1 MRENVVTVATFMR
14 SLLTDCIGTV
24 MFEPE
29 QWEYIPQPD
38 HFDRGYFNERLKHP
52 NAVNDRTKK
61 RLILVFSYL
70 LGVKKQQDK
79 FQKSR
84 AVDSAN
90 ALIALFRAYFDVDLS
105 CWRSNHTED
114 NRESHTHLLRCLEA
128 VLAIC
133 LNKVTLPTPE
143 IAAFL
148 QNYLDNV
155 VKGNENTDT
164 YTFLTAPPYQ
174 QTECFVGRLDIVSSV
189 QRNLLTGKSCYL
201 HGIGG
206 IGKTEV
212 AKSVLKSILQIP
224 PSESEITH
232 IMWVDYTENDF
243 ALSLVR
249 ALQID
254 TQIENIERAFQDAVN
269 RINQYGQ
276 HLLLIVDNVENT
288 EDKQLL
294 GIADFLNCRI
304 MITSRCDGFTNLQ
317 RIPVTPLELPECM
330 ELFYYYY
337 HGQHNDIIL
346 RKIIELADRHTV
358 TIELLSKIA
367 DTEEVFLYEFYDSL
381 VRCGFHISSEEVTT
395 AHEKM
400 RSEGR
405 VIVQLQKLFH
415 VYGFQPDET
424 RLLIQTSAIP
434 NIPFTFDQTKRWFSL
449 SNRTTLNRL
458 SKRGWLK
465 KEAMY
470 SNGRNRYRYVMHSV
484 IASAVRAQ
492 FQKSL
497 YNTCQRF
504 IREITVD
511 MQESR
516 DKNDA
521 IKKDLIQFSWSLNDI
536 FRDRFENEVDGDF
549 LWALAEI
556 YRDIGYY
563 ERALPLLDSLLQLY
577 TTLYGDGCIQLGS
590 VWNCKG
596 MIAYELSHF
605 DDAFTSYQN
614 SRDILA
620 GQIDLESPPA
630 TARVELAKLDLN
642 IGKTYLKTDYTQA
655 KPYFDR
661 AYTTFRDELGN
672 DNDLTLNA
680 YGSIAMLLAHA
691 SHFEEAERI
700 YLEIYEKT
708 NSHLDD
714 RNFLFLRAD
723 VAHNLGN
730 LYTDYAPDKAMPLL
744 LEARNIFWKYLSSTH
759 PDTLDVLN
767 TICSQELARGDDYEK
782 CLQDF
787 QRLLDL
793 YVKTYGENDPNTGT
807 VYNNIGLCHFYMNH
821 PDEAISNYRKAM
833 HICEISYGKNHEST
847 AYVYNNIGGV
857 YSECGQPAKAIPEH
871 EHALRIYEAAYTD
884 HMNLDLA
891 QTHSDLADAYLRLGN
906 IEMVEK
912 HLNEAFAVYD
922 NLLPENAHQYLQ
934 PCSTLANLLVAIGDY
949 ENAETQYSHVIWLM
963 LENGYA
969 EDTQAVQEF
978 VVRIQEVRQM
988 AADASKQS

>member
-1 MRENVVTVATFMR
+1 MQENTVTVAAFMR

-29 QWEYIPQPD
+29 HWECIPQSD

-52 NAVNDRTKK
+52 NAVNDRTRK
-61 RLILVFSYL
+61 RLVLVFSYL
-70 LGVKKQQDK
+70 LGVKNQPGK

-90 ALIALFRAYFDVDLS
+90 ALIALFRTYFDVDLS
-105 CWRSNHTED
+105 CWRSSHTED
-114 NRESHTHLLRCLEA
+114 NRGSRTYLLRCLEA
-128 VLAIC
+128 VLGIC
-133 LNKVTLPTPE
+133 FNQATLPTQE
-143 IAAFL
+143 ITVFL
-148 QNYLDNV
+148 QNYLGNA

-164 YTFLTAPPYQ
+164 YTFLTARPYQ
-174 QTECFVGRLDIVSSV
+174 QTECFVGRLGIVSNV
-189 QRNLLTGKSCYL
+189 QDNLLRGTSCYL

-206 IGKTEV
+206 IGKTEI
-212 AKSVLKSILQIP
+212 AKIILKSILQIP
-224 PSESEITH
+224 PSESDITH

-243 ALSLVR
+243 ALSLVH
-249 ALQID
+249 AFYMD
-254 TQIENIERAFQDAVN
+254 TQIENIEQAFQEAVSCM
-269 RINQYGQ
+269 NQYGQ
-276 HLLLIVDNVENT
+276 HLLLIVDNVENS

-294 GIADFLNCRI
+294 GITGFLNCRI
-304 MITSRCDGFTNLQ
+304 VITSRCEGFAKLQ
-317 RIPVTPLELPECM
+317 KIPVTPLEMPECM

-337 HGQHNDIIL
+337 HGQHDDIML
-346 RKIIELADRHTV
+346 QRIIELADHHTV

-367 DTEEVFLYEFYDSL
+367 DTEEVLLHEFYESL
-381 VRCGFHISSEEVTT
+381 VRCGFHISSEEVTA

-400 RSEGR
+400 HAEGR

-424 RLLIQTSAIP
+424 RLLTQTSAIP
-434 NIPFTFDQTKRWFSL
+434 SIPFTFDQAKRWFSL
-449 SNRTTLNRL
+449 SNRTTLNRM

-465 KEAMY
+465 KEGLYA
-470 SNGRNRYRYVMHSV
+470 NGRNRYRYVMHSV

-492 FQKSL
+492 FQENL
-497 YNTCQRF
+497 YNTCQQF

-511 MQESR
+511 MQKSW
-516 DKNDA
+516 DKNDEV
-521 IKKDLIQFSWSLNDI
+521 KKDLIQFSWSLHDI
-536 FRDRFENEVDGDF
+536 FRDRFESEDDGDF

-563 ERALPLLDSLLQLY
+563 ERALPLLDSLLRLY
-577 TTLYGDGCIQLGS
+577 AALYGDGCIQLGS
-590 VWNCKG
+590 VWNSKG

-605 DDAFTSYQN
+605 DDALTAYQT

-620 GQIDLESPPA
+620 GQLDADSPSA

-655 KPYFDR
+655 KSYFDR
-661 AYTTFRDELGN
+661 TYTTFRDELGN

-691 SHFEEAERI
+691 GRFEEAEKI
-700 YLEIYEKT
+700 YLEIFEKT
-708 NSHLDD
+708 NSRLDD
-714 RNFLFLRAD
+714 HDFLFLRAD

-744 LEARNIFWKYLSSTH
+744 LEARDIFWKYLSPTH

-782 CLQDF
+782 SLQDF
-787 QRLLDL
+787 QRLLEL
-793 YVKTYGENDPNTGT
+793 FIKVYGENDPNTGT
-807 VYNNIGLCHFYMNH
+807 IYNNIGLCYYYMER
-821 PDEAISNYRKAM
+821 PDEAISNYRKA
-833 HICEISYGKNHEST
+833 IRIDEIFYGKDHEST

-857 YSECGQPAKAIPEH
+857 YSENGQPDKAIREH
-871 EHALRIYEAAYTD
+871 EHALCIYEAAYPD
-884 HMNLDLA
+884 HMSLDLA
-891 QTHSDLADAYLRLGN
+891 QTHSDLADAYLRLGK

-922 NLLPENAHQYLQ
+922 NLLSENARQYLQ
-934 PCSTLANLLVAIGDY
+934 PCSTLANLLVAVGDY
-949 ENAETQYSHVIWLM
+949 ENAETQFRHVIWLM
-963 LENGYA
+963 LENGYT
-969 EDTQAVQEF
+969 EDSQAVQEF
-978 VVRIQEVRQM
+978 VVRVQDVRQI